1 MIYLDNAATSFPKPD
16 SVTSAMYNAARCFG
30 ANPGRGGHR
39 LSMKAGERVFAC
51 RERLAE
57 HFGCESE
64 RVAFTNNCTTALNT
78 AIKGVLRKGDHVVI
92 SSLEHNSVL
101 RPVHKL
107 AERGIITY
115 SVARVNPLDDNE
127 TLRSF
132 ALHVK
137 ENTRAVICTH
147 VSNVFGTVLP
157 VDRLCAFCK
166 ARGIL
171 FILDAAQSAGSHS
184 ISIKRQG
191 IDIMCIPGHKGL
203 LGPMGTGAILFG
215 DGIEIG
221 ELTEGGTGSHSLSES
236 QPDVYPDRLESGT
249 VNMPG
254 IAGLYE
260 GIRAVERFGG
270 ERAVLQKESEL
281 IRLLRED
288 LSVIPSVNTFTEMQ
302 GGKSSNVLSFNLGDL
317 HSEMVSSML
326 DKDGIAVRAGY
337 HCSYLAHKNYGTSE
351 KGCVRV
357 STGIFNSKKD
367 IKNLVFSLNKIAKS
381 KKMC

>member
-16 SVTSAMYNAARCFG
+16 SVISAMYNAARCFG

-51 RERLAE
+51 RERLAG

-127 TLRSF
+127 TLKSF
-132 ALHVK
+132 AFHVK

-157 VDRLCAFCK
+157 IDKLSAYCK

-171 FILDAAQSAGSHS
+171 FILDGAQSAGSHG
-184 ISIKRQG
+184 ISLKRQG
-191 IDIMCIPGHKGL
+191 IDILCVPGHKGL

-215 DGIEIG
+215 EGVEIG
-221 ELTEGGTGSHSLSES
+221 ELTQGGTGSHSLSEA

-270 ERAVLQKESEL
+270 EREVLQKESEL
-281 IRLLRED
+281 IRLLKED
-288 LSVIPSVNTFTEMQ
+288 LSVIPSVNIYTEMH
-302 GGKSSNVLSFNLGDL
+302 GGKSTNVLSFNVGDL

-326 DKDGIAVRAGY
+326 DRDGIAVRAGY
-337 HCSYLAHKNYGTSE
+337 HCSYLAHKNYGTGE

-357 STGIFNSKKD
+357 SAGIFNSKKD
-367 IKNLVFSLNKIAKS
+367 IKKLVFSINKIAKS

>member
-1 MIYLDNAATSFPKPD
+1 MIYLDNAATTFPKPIAVYD
-16 SVTSAMYNAARCFG
+16 AMYSWARCFG

-39 LSMKAGERVFAC
+39 LSIKAGERVFAC
-51 RERLAE
+51 REKLAG

-64 RVAFTNNCTTALNT
+64 NVAFTNNCTAALNT
-78 AIKGVLRKGDHVVI
+78 AIKGVLKQGDHVVI

-101 RPVHKL
+101 RPVHDM
-107 AERGIITY
+107 AQRGIITY

-127 TLRSF
+127 TLKSF
-132 ALHVK
+132 AFNIK

-157 VDRLCAFCK
+157 VEKLSAYCRSK
-166 ARGIL
+166 GIL
-171 FILDAAQSAGSHS
+171 FILDGAQSAGSHS
-184 ISIKRQG
+184 INLKKQG
-191 IDIMCIPGHKGL
+191 IDILCIPGHKGL

-215 DGIEIG
+215 EGVEIK
-221 ELTEGGTGSHSLSES
+221 ELMQGGTGSHSLSEL
-236 QPDVYPDRLESGT
+236 QPTVYPDRLESGT

-260 GIRAVERFGG
+260 GIRHIELFGG
-270 ERAVLQKESEL
+270 EGAVLDKEAEL
-281 IRLLRED
+281 IRLLKED
-288 LSVIPSVNTFTEMQ
+288 LSVIPSVDMFLEMQ
-302 GGKSSNVLSFNLGDL
+302 GGKSTNLLSFNLGDL
-317 HSEMVSSML
+317 HSELVSSML
-326 DKDGIAVRAGY
+326 DKEGIAVRAGY
-337 HCSYLAHKNYGTSE
+337 HCSYLAHKNYGTGE

-381 KKMC
+381 KNL